1 MISMQIVQLWFSIL
15 ETQRYHLG
23 IFDLVDAQAPS
34 QINWIRISMDGAH
47 RLRASEASRGMLM
60 HIQDSETYR
69 VGETQELQANLTDFS
84 ILLNA
89 YQKQE

>member
-1 MISMQIVQLWFSIL
+1 
-15 ETQRYHLG
+15 
-23 IFDLVDAQAPS
+23 
-34 QINWIRISMDGAH
+34 MDGAH

>member
-1 MISMQIVQLWFSIL
+1 MTSMQIVQLWFSIL

-34 QINWIRISMDGAH
+34 RINWIWISMDGAH
-47 RLRASEASRGMLM
+47 RLRASEVSQGMLM

-69 VGETQELQANLTDFS
+69 VGKTQELQANLTDFS

>member
-1 MISMQIVQLWFSIL
+1 MTFMQIVQLWFLIL

-23 IFDLVDAQAPS
+23 IFDLVDPQAPS

-47 RLRASEASRGMLM
+47 RL
-60 HIQDSETYR
+60 R